1 MILYEYDTI
10 TGPDQEGRKEK
21 DGECDDIYAEV
32 ERKGSTTTY
41 IISFC
46 PFHVMKFGF

>member
-10 TGPDQEGRKEK
+10 TGPDQERRKEK

-32 ERKGSTTTY
+32 EEKRGVQRPILSA
-41 IISFC
+41 FV
-46 PFHVMKFGF
+46 PFM